1 MIGLGPGAR
10 SYTQALHYSTEYA
23 IGQTGVRGIIEDFDG
38 RAAAR
43 HAEAEFGVSL
53 DRAEQKL
60 RYLIKSLLRVEGV
73 SQAAYQRRFGDIVA
87 ANFPQLR
94 ELSEAGLVA
103 ESNGSLRLNDA
114 GLMWSDTIGPWLYS
128 ETMSA
133 RMSAYELA

>member
-1 MIGLGPGAR
+1 M
-10 SYTQALHYSTEYA
+10 
-23 IGQTGVRGIIEDFDG
+23 
-38 RAAAR
+38 
-43 HAEAEFGVSL
+43 SL

-73 SQAAYQRRFGDIVA
+73 SQAAYQRRFGGSVA
-87 ANFPQLR
+87 ADFPQLL

-128 ETMSA
+128 EAMSA